1 MTLDQQNKMLAA
13 QRATA
18 KANVDLAETA
28 LAAAEREL
36 KRIDDEMDRISEL
49 EWQDFERRQRRFA

>member
-1 MTLDQQNKMLAA
+1 MTLEQQSQMLAA

-18 KANVDLAETA
+18 KINVDLAEAA
-28 LAAAEREL
+28 LAAAEREF

-49 EWQDFERRQRRFA
+49 QWQEMERRLRRSA